1 MLVGQRSLQQN
12 LESFYQYPISTAGS
26 AVLSQ
31 EDVQDL
37 SLVSSPTDFH
47 IVDYSLYLG
56 KRILILKPQLQAG
69 INIVVDSAPPFFST
83 STGFTSTFPIPE
95 VVGTSIEFAFSST
108 EIAVSGGSGGAF
120 PPSYDA
126 QASRVLYV
134 SIDGDDA
141 TGDGGPYNPFLTIQ
155 HALNTITGFGDASYD
170 AMYKI
175 ILSGGLFVEDIN
187 VIPYVC
193 ICSYSAQGTRL
204 QGHIEI
210 SQLDS
215 VVNSVF
221 FMSDIDIVQEQTWDI
236 AGFSNS
242 PIIGFKNCIMI
253 SNTGNLKY
261 TGCATSIFIL
271 ENCDLR
277 SVNIY
282 FKGGGFFVKDTHSFD
297 YNEYLEFDDTGGA
310 PLHCYLD
317 NLYLTKSDTHFKCSN
332 SVGSIFQM
340 SSCGFEAALRIDHDV
355 PQLSVIY
362 DTLPAS
368 NNFDGIASAVLTRN
382 TDCFSE
388 GYNPSNTGNWST
400 VPNNVKYA
408 LDTVADASLYK
419 YTPSVPGNWSN
430 SFSLITPTN
439 LDSAL
444 NVLANNMNERYAS
457 RYRIQNLNATST
469 FGFNGLNNSDLLTL
483 GVGSITLGGTGTMTL
498 SSTAAN
504 TVMTSG
510 TTMNITSGTGM
521 SVNSGGNLTVT
532 SSGGITVLSGTST
545 SINCTTGNMSIS
557 TNSTTGNNNLGSSA
571 NTSGTTNITSGFNI
585 SMQIVNGSSLLNGSM
600 VRGKGVPSS
609 TTTSNSFF
617 GASDGVTL
625 ANASLVTF
633 YSPTHLYYAL
643 PATNSAYTVDVIAN
657 LSDNANPL
665 NFFTARITAV
675 FGSAGVSYTI
685 IDQTTTYTY
694 QQGFVPPVSAML
706 TASANAI
713 SVSFTHV
720 GYTCRPKASWE
731 WMKVA

>member
-1 MLVGQRSLQQN
+1 MLVGQKSLQQN

-83 STGFTSTFPIPE
+83 STGFTSTFPISE
-95 VVGTSIEFAFSST
+95 DVGTATEFAFSST

-120 PPSYDA
+120 PP
-126 QASRVLYV
+126 
-134 SIDGDDA
+134 
-141 TGDGGPYNPFLTIQ
+141 
-155 HALNTITGFGDASYD
+155 
-170 AMYKI
+170 
-175 ILSGGLFVEDIN
+175 
-187 VIPYVC
+187 
-193 ICSYSAQGTRL
+193 YS
-204 QGHIEI
+204 
-210 SQLDS
+210 
-215 VVNSVF
+215 
-221 FMSDIDIVQEQTWDI
+221 
-236 AGFSNS
+236 
-242 PIIGFKNCIMI
+242 
-253 SNTGNLKY
+253 
-261 TGCATSIFIL
+261 
-271 ENCDLR
+271 
-277 SVNIY
+277 
-282 FKGGGFFVKDTHSFD
+282 
-297 YNEYLEFDDTGGA
+297 
-310 PLHCYLD
+310 
-317 NLYLTKSDTHFKCSN
+317 
-332 SVGSIFQM
+332 
-340 SSCGFEAALRIDHDV
+340 
-355 PQLSVIY
+355 
-362 DTLPAS
+362 
-368 NNFDGIASAVLTRN
+368 
-382 TDCFSE
+382 
-388 GYNPSNTGNWST
+388 
-400 VPNNVKYA
+400 
-408 LDTVADASLYK
+408 

-439 LDSAL
+439 IDSAL
-444 NVLANNMNERYAS
+444 DILANNMNERYTS

-469 FGFNGLNNSDLLTL
+469 LGFNGLNNSNILTA
-483 GVGSITLGGTGTMTL
+483 GVGSITLGGTGTVTL

-504 TVMTSG
+504 TAVTSG

-521 SVNSGGNLTVT
+521 SVNSGGNLNATIA
-532 SSGGITVLSGTST
+532 GGGTVLAGTST
-545 SINCTTGNMSIS
+545 SINCTAGNMSIS

-571 NTSGTTNITSGFNI
+571 NTSGTTNVTSGYNI
-585 SMQIVNGSSLLNGSM
+585 SMQIVDGSTSPTLMNGSM
-600 VRGKGVPSS
+600 VRGKGIPSS

-625 ANASLVTF
+625 ANASRVIF

-665 NFFTARITAV
+665 NFFTARISAV

-694 QQGFVPPVSAML
+694 QQGFVPPVSATL
-706 TASANAI
+706 TAVANAI
-713 SVSFTHV
+713 SVSFTHA